1 MGIMYGACSDRLKP
15 CSQNYYAAITP
26 EGEYRTLSYIN
37 RFIKH
42 YIDPVWMSI
51 LA

>member
-15 CSQNYYAAITP
+15 CSQNYCAAITP
-26 EGEYRTLSYIN
+26 EGEYRTLFYIN

-42 YIDPVWMSI
+42 YIDLVGMSI
-51 LA
+51 SA